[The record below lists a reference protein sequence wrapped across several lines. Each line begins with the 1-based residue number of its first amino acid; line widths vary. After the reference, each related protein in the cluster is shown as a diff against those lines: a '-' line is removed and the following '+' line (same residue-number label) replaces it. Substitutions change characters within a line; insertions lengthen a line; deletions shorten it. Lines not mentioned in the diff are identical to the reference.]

1 MIDPIEYTECRR
13 SHWTLNATC
22 QTSSCGGTRY
32 SVEITNEIQ
41 PLYRR
46 IEDAFTE
53 IRNTSRY
60 GRSGEME
67 KRKSDKRIRDGT
79 ATRTLVGSTRD
90 AVRKS
95 VVVIQN
101 LNRLPRDKNF
111 SF

>member
-1 MIDPIEYTECRR
+1 
-13 SHWTLNATC
+13 
-22 QTSSCGGTRY
+22 
-32 SVEITNEIQ
+32 
-41 PLYRR
+41 
-46 IEDAFTE
+46 
-53 IRNTSRY
+53 
-60 GRSGEME
+60 ME
-67 KRKSDKRIRDGT
+67 KRKSDKRIRDGM